1 MTKMGPYAVS
11 RVSNLP
17 RTSPCVVVTML
28 NLDADVMFDFVLYG
42 LSTSDVCVVAA
53 PHPKHWDQWIEDGRE
68 GRRELCGS
76 EYVRAALRR
85 RGLNPDDFVSSPFLV
100 RDGTAERGY
109 LRRYE

>member
-1 MTKMGPYAVS
+1 MKQSP
-11 RVSNLP
+11 LP

-28 NLDADVMFDFVLYG
+28 NRDCDAVFDLVLYG
-42 LSTSDVCVVAA
+42 LSTEDVCVVAA
-53 PHPKHWDQWIEDGRE
+53 PRDFERWIADGRE

-85 RGLNPDDFVSSPFLV
+85 RGLNPDDFTSSPFLV

-109 LRRYE
+109 LRRDE